1 MKTKI
6 VGFYG
11 IKGGI
16 GKTTNNTFLAHAL
29 QTKENAKVLLY
40 DVDEDKPNA
49 AKWRGRDSE
58 NGLITNDSYEIQQA
72 MSEDLLEII
81 EQVKDR
87 GIYDYIIIDLPAG
100 INQKGVF
107 NVLAFF
113 DVMFIPCAATDS
125 ELEDAIA
132 FENMARKHD
141 EVRISE
147 NLKPTKR
154 LISFSKTKLILKE
167 SSDLVDLENREVL
180 KKHFDVDF
188 MENHLKDYPKISTKY
203 STVTLME
210 NEKWADKV
218 EVYFNECIDIIKKY

>member
-11 IKGGI
+11 IKGGV

-29 QTKENAKVLLY
+29 QIKEDAKVLLY

-49 AKWRGRDSE
+49 AKWRDRDFE
-58 NGLITNDSYEIQQA
+58 KGLINDDSYEIQQA

-81 EQVKDR
+81 ESVKNR
-87 GIYDYIIIDLPAG
+87 NIYDYIIIDLPAG

-113 DVMFIPCAATDS
+113 DVLFIPTAPTDS
-125 ELEDAIA
+125 ELEDAVL
-132 FENMARKHD
+132 FEKMVRKHD
-141 EVRISE
+141 EARISE
-147 NLKPTKR
+147 GLKPTQR
-154 LISFSKTKLILKE
+154 LISFTRSKLILSE
-167 SSDLVDLENREVL
+167 SSKLVDMENRGLLE
-180 KKHFDVDF
+180 KHFDVDF
-188 MENHLKDYPKISTKY
+188 MVNHLKDYPKISTKY

-210 NEKWADKV
+210 NEKWGSKV
-218 EVYFNECIDIIKKY
+218 DDYFSECIEIIKNY